1 MKAMIIAVGPLIP
14 GLRRYARSLVRDSSS
29 ADDLVQDCLERAVNH
44 WHQRREADVRS
55 WIFSILH
62 NVAIDHIRR
71 KARQRPHIAME
82 DAVDEETTLAYAP
95 PQEEAVRHTELLRA
109 LDTLPD
115 EQRAVLLLIAV
126 ESLSYAEA
134 AHVLKVP
141 IGTVMS
147 RLARARE
154 RLRCALEG
162 DSGNSTGR
170 GARLRRIK

>member
-1 MKAMIIAVGPLIP
+1 MKAMLTAIGPLIP

-44 WHQRREADVRS
+44 WQQRREVDARS

-62 NVAIDHIRR
+62 NIAVDHIRR
-71 KARQRPHIAME
+71 KTRRGRHIAIE
-82 DAVDEETTLAYAP
+82 DADDEETALAYAP

-109 LDTLPD
+109 LDTLPE
-115 EQRAVLLLIAV
+115 EQRAVLLLVAV

-134 AHVLKVP
+134 ARVLKIP

-154 RLRCALEG
+154 RLMCALEG
-162 DSGNSTGR
+162 DSDNGTSR

>member
-1 MKAMIIAVGPLIP
+1 MKAMLAAIGPLIP
-14 GLRRYARSLVRDSSS
+14 ALRRYARSLVRDGSN
-29 ADDLVQDCLERAVNH
+29 ADDLVQDCLERAVSR
-44 WHQRREADVRS
+44 WQQRREADARS
-55 WIFSILH
+55 WMFSILH

-71 KARQRPHIAME
+71 KERQGRHIPLQ
-82 DAVDEETTLAYAP
+82 DAADEESALAYAP

-109 LDTLPD
+109 LDTLPQ

-126 ESLSYAEA
+126 ESVSYTEA
-134 AHVLKVP
+134 AQVLKIP

-147 RLARARE
+147 RLAGARE

-162 DSGNSTGR
+162 DSGNGASR